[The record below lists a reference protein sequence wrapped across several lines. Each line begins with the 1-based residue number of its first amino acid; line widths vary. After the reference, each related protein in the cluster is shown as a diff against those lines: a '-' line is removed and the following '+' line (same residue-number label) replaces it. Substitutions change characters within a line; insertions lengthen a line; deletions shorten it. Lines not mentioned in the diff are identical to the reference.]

1 MSSMWYKDLVREVSY
16 SLSSCHVRKPRCSS
30 FRRQFRVLDGHELP
44 AGFKCGVGFQTV
56 SVCPSYYLP
65 WITKELASRGVEVV
79 RKKVAS
85 YGEAAALAGAN
96 GVLINAT
103 GLGASSG
110 LHSTDCL

>member
-1 MSSMWYKDLVREVSY
+1 MVQDPRARRESVCSTSSTSTRAHE
-16 SLSSCHVRKPRCSS
+16 HA
-30 FRRQFRVLDGHELP
+30 QFRILKDSELP
-44 AGFKCGVGFQTV
+44 DGTQAGVDFQTV